1 MNSREKRGRERICD
15 RSKIG
20 DLREM
25 TGSREAE
32 RINRDRDREEKI
44 RGRDKKHSMDI
55 GC

>member
-32 RINRDRDREEKI
+32 TQRRNRERERK
-44 RGRDKKHSMDI
+44 R
-55 GC
+55 